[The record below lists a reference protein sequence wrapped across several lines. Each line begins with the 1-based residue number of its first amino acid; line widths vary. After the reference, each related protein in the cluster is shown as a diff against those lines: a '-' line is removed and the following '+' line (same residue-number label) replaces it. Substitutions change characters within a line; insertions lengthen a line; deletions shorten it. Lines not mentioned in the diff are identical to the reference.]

1 MDIIIKSFLITCLI
15 FIILGII
22 QVVVD
27 KISNQQ

>member
-1 MDIIIKSFLITCLI
+1 MDIIIKSFLITGLI

-27 KISNQQ
+27 KVSKRK

>member
-1 MDIIIKSFLITCLI
+1 MIIIIKSFLITCLI

-27 KISNQQ
+27 KVEKRK